1 MKMNARLVALLAGV
15 SFLGLAAFVQGLL
28 PLLEPQS
35 RRPDVTKVV
44 RTDLGELKWVRGES
58 SDYDPQQHL
67 GRSVYLREGCWYC
80 HSQYVRPVTGET
92 RRWGPVSQ
100 AGEYHFDR
108 PHLFSTRRIGPD
120 LTRVGL
126 KYSDEWH
133 LAHFWDPRMVVPDS
147 IMPSYRR
154 LFDQARQPVALTTD
168 DQGRRT
174 LERNAESERFFDFA
188 SDDEL
193 LLTPNAEGLLYVPAP
208 NRYPVIHTPNDEF
221 TGDAVRLA
229 APTGELLALVAYLQ
243 KLGMNRG
250 KWRDVWEPQRVGI
263 AHGGIP
269 RSEEMIAHGQNVYE
283 RRCVGCHG
291 VQGDGNGLA
300 ATFHYRVRPRDFTHG
315 AYKFRDTPSGSL
327 PTDGDLMRVITRGVR
342 GTGMP
347 SWHDLP
353 EKDRLAVIQYVKYEL
368 AVDRSDPAFP
378 YAVFEEEVPEP
389 PIHIGAAPTPS
400 ENLIARGRVMWR
412 EAQCWE
418 CHGDDGRGDGPRAAE
433 LEDDFGFP
441 IPAADLTRGQFKSG
455 AGVTDIF
462 RTMTTGLNGTPMPS
476 YDDSLTPEDRW
487 ALSYFVLSLSAF
499 KDPLSGEP
507 LAVAPEDRAA
517 LNDPQLQTASSRH
530 AYVPQEHLVRQATA
544 ATPVRS
550 GGWRWAKRRGLELLD
565 DPDTVAANPAAQA
578 QTGSAQ

>member
-1 MKMNARLVALLAGV
+1 MNMNARLVALLAGV

-44 RTDLGELKWVRGES
+44 RTDLGELKWVRGEAA
-58 SDYDPQQHL
+58 DYNAVQHL
-67 GRSVYLREGCWYC
+67 GRSVYIREGCWYC

-126 KYSDEWH
+126 KFSNEWH

-154 LFDQARQPVALTTD
+154 LFDQASRPVALTWD
-168 DQGRRT
+168 DRGRRT
-174 LERNAESERFFDFA
+174 LERTAESERFFDFENGE
-188 SDDEL
+188 DL
-193 LLTPNAEGLLYVPAP
+193 LLTPNAEGLLYVPKSG
-208 NRYPVIHTPNDEF
+208 RYPVIHMPNDEF
-221 TGDAVRLA
+221 TGEAVMLV
-229 APTGELLALVAYLQ
+229 APTEELLALVAYLQ

-263 AHGGIP
+263 AHGDMP
-269 RSEEMIAHGQNVYE
+269 RSEEMIDYGKTVYQ
-283 RRCVGCHG
+283 RRCIGCHG
-291 VQGDGNGLA
+291 VQGDGNGPA
-300 ATFHYRVRPRDFTHG
+300 ATFHYLVRPRDFTHG

-368 AVDRSDPAFP
+368 AVDRSDPTFP
-378 YAVFEEEVPEP
+378 YAVFLEEVPEP
-389 PIHIGAAPTPS
+389 PIHIGPPPPPS
-400 ENLIARGRVMWR
+400 ERLIARGREAWR
-412 EAQCWE
+412 EAKCWE
-418 CHGDDGRGDGPRAAE
+418 CHGDGGRGDGTRADE

-455 AGVTDIF
+455 PAVTDIF

-476 YDDSLTPEDRW
+476 YEDSLSVEDRW
-487 ALSYFVLSLSAF
+487 ALSYFVLSLAAF
-499 KDPLSGEP
+499 RDPLTGEP
-507 LAVAPEDRAA
+507 LNIAPEDRAA
-517 LNDPQLQTASSRH
+517 LNDPQLQTASSRD
-530 AYVPQEHLVRQATA
+530 AYVPQEHLVWRS
-544 ATPVRS
+544 TPVELARS
-550 GGWRWAKRRGLELLD
+550 GGERWAKRRGIELLD
-565 DPDTVAANPAAQA
+565 ERETAAAESAASG
-578 QTGSAQ
+578 QTRSMQ